1 MSPPELAR
9 QADVRERTRLDSN
22 ALGSG
27 DHLALVQPLFDHLH
41 DVPFYIKDQRLEF
54 LVVNQAMA
62 RLCGAKD
69 SATLVGQTAR
79 QVLPEQAAAQ
89 CEELERR
96 AMQSRRA
103 MRNHLVQVAAP
114 LRQPVWM
121 LVTLIPL
128 PEPNGRA
135 VAGLGRVLEVNDR
148 RQAIFER
155 VAQAV
160 ASIASRLGA
169 RIRVSE
175 LAHEAGVSVSQIERD
190 FADVFDMSPN
200 RYIAEARLESA
211 MDLLRGSDSIAD
223 IAHACGYADQ
233 SAFTRRFQ
241 AALSLTPSEFRR
253 RAIREQNALHQI

>member
-9 QADVRERTRLDSN
+9 QADVRERARLDTN
-22 ALGSG
+22 ALANGG
-27 DHLALVQPLFDHLH
+27 HLALVQPLFDHLH

-54 LVVNQAMA
+54 VVVNQAMA
-62 RLCGAKD
+62 RLCSVKD

-79 QVLPEQAAAQ
+79 QVLPEQTAAQ
-89 CEELERR
+89 CEQLEFR

-103 MRNHLVQVAAP
+103 MRNHLVQVAASSGP
-114 LRQPVWM
+114 PVWM
-121 LVTLIPL
+121 LATFIPL
-128 PEPNGRA
+128 IERNTCA
-135 VAGLGRVLEVNDR
+135 VAGLGRVLAVNER

-160 ASIASRLGA
+160 ASIVSRLGA

-175 LAHEAGVSVSQIERD
+175 LAQEASVSVSQIERD
-190 FADVFDMSPN
+190 FADVFGVSPN
-200 RYIAEARLESA
+200 RYIAEARLEAA
-211 MDLLRGSDSIAD
+211 MDLLRGCDSIAD

-253 RAIREQNALHQI
+253 RAIRELNAQM